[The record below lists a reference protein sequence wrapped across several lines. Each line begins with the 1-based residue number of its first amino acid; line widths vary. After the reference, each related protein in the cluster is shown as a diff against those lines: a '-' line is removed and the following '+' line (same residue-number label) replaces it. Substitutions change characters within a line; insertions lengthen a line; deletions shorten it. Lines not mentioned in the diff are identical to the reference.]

1 MKLCARSFAAVAQ
14 AGGLLFRRLAAR
26 RHLVRRDAAGCP
38 SATPQ
43 VSPLRSRLGWI
54 SLALFVLAVGNLLAA
69 TPFENPGLVTPASK
83 IDELVFA
90 RLQALN
96 LEPAQLCSD
105 PVFVRR
111 VYLDVTGTLPT
122 AAEARQF
129 ILDRNPAKRREL
141 IDQLLARDEFADL
154 LALKW
159 GDLLRIKAEFP
170 INLWPNAAQ
179 AYHHWIRDSIRT
191 NRLADQFTRELLTA
205 SGSNFEMPPVNFYRA
220 MQTRTPAGIAQMVA
234 LTFLG
239 ERAERWPSNELARF
253 AVFFANVE
261 YKHTGEWKE
270 EIVFF
275 NPASTNAGALNG
287 SPRHAVFPDGRKVT
301 LSPDRDPR
309 VVFADWLVKD
319 PQFARNIAN
328 RAWSWLL
335 GRGIVQEPD
344 DFRADNPPSNPELL
358 AYLAGQ
364 FVDSGFDFKQLYR
377 LILNS
382 KVYQLAALPK
392 SSQPEAAANFASYPL
407 RRLDAEVLI
416 DALDQITGTNELY
429 SSAIPEPYTFIPD
442 NLRSIALPDGSITS
456 SFLEMFGR
464 PSRDTGLESER
475 NNRLTDAQKLWLLN
489 SSMMQRKIESSRMI
503 QYQSASDRRPGDI
516 VAGMYLGI
524 LSRFPTASES
534 STAEAYFQSG
544 AGKRQATV
552 DLAWALMNSTEFLYR
567 H

>member
-1 MKLCARSFAAVAQ
+1 MNPRVGKFAALFTRLP
-14 AGGLLFRRLAAR
+14 GLLL
-26 RHLVRRDAAGCP
+26 LV
-38 SATPQ
+38 SALN
-43 VSPLRSRLGWI
+43 VFG
-54 SLALFVLAVGNLLAA
+54 A
-69 TPFENPGLVTPASK
+69 TPFESAEALTPQNK

-90 RLQALN
+90 RLQDLKIT
-96 LEPAQLCSD
+96 PARLCSD

-122 AAEARQF
+122 AAEAQQF
-129 ILDRNPAKRREL
+129 ILDRSPDKRRVL
-141 IDQLLARDEFADL
+141 IDQLLTRDEFADY

-179 AYHHWIRDSIRT
+179 SYHRWVHDAIRDNVPSDKF
-191 NRLADQFTRELLTA
+191 ARELLTA
-205 SGSNFEMPPVNFYRA
+205 SGSNFENPPVNFYRA
-220 MQTRTPAGIAQMVA
+220 MQNRTPSGIAQTVA

-239 ERAERWPSNELARF
+239 ERAENWTPKELTNL
-253 AVFFANVE
+253 AVFFANVG
-261 YKHTGEWKE
+261 YKMTAEWKE

-275 NPASTNAGALNG
+275 NPAATNAGALNG
-287 SPRHAVFPDGRKVT
+287 SPLKAVLPDGSTVK
-301 LSPDRDPR
+301 LSPDQDPR

-319 PQFARNIAN
+319 PQFARNLVN

-344 DFRADNPPSNPELL
+344 DFRADNPPSNPKLL
-358 AYLAGQ
+358 AFLEKD
-364 FVDSGFDFKQLYR
+364 FVSSGFDFKRLYK

-382 KVYQLAALPK
+382 KTYQLAAIPQ
-392 SSQPEAAANFASYPL
+392 STDPAAAANFASYPL

-416 DALDQITGTNELY
+416 DALDQITGATEKY

-456 SFLEMFGR
+456 GFLEQFGR

-475 NNRLTDAQKLWLLN
+475 NNRITAAQKLTLLN
-489 SSMMQRKIESSRMI
+489 SSLMQKKIESSRMI
-503 QYQSASDRRPGDI
+503 EFQTSSNRPPADI
-516 VAGMYLGI
+516 ATGMYLGI
-524 LSRFPTASES
+524 LSRFPTA
-534 STAEAYFQSG
+534 AEIKTTQDYFQSG
-544 AGKRQATV
+544 VGKRQAAV